1 MSALELYH
9 EKHGSPGPQT
19 PLLLVHGGAGTI
31 GTNWEFAIPVFA
43 DDRLVIGV
51 ELQGHGHTAHSSRPY
66 TFDNS
71 ADDLAAIVDDL
82 GLAHIDIMGFSNG
95 GPTVLQFAL
104 RHPDLT
110 RRIVVASGFY
120 RRDGMIDGFW
130 SNFDHPDI
138 NDMPPV
144 LADAYRAI
152 NPDPDDLRRMFE
164 LDVSLMRGFTDVPD
178 EELAAIGAP
187 ALFVSGDR
195 DVVRPEHTL
204 RMAQVAHAGR
214 PLVLP
219 AGHGDYLGAVDA
231 GEVDRPLADSSLAL
245 IKRFLDETL

>member
-1 MSALELYH
+1 MSALELYD

-19 PLLLVHGGAGTI
+19 PLLLVHCGAGTI

-51 ELQGHGHTAHSSRPY
+51 ELPGHGHTAHSSRPY

-71 ADDLAAIVDDL
+71 ADD
-82 GLAHIDIMGFSNG
+82 
-95 GPTVLQFAL
+95 
-104 RHPDLT
+104 
-110 RRIVVASGFY
+110 
-120 RRDGMIDGFW
+120 
-130 SNFDHPDI
+130 
-138 NDMPPV
+138 
-144 LADAYRAI
+144 
-152 NPDPDDLRRMFE
+152 
-164 LDVSLMRGFTDVPD
+164 
-178 EELAAIGAP
+178 LAAIGAP

-219 AGHGDYLGAVDA
+219 AGNGDYLGAVDA